1 MRRTIPEVEQK
12 RRQFWFDTAVRGL
25 ASQGFERSLSKAGD
39 GVTERCAYRG
49 SEGRKCAVGW
59 LMNDEEAILADRRL
73 LSGFSLLLLNGQNLS
88 IEDRFFLSD
97 LQDAHDGARA
107 EGDLMQKRLVDFA
120 TWYGLSNPEEL
131 K

>member
-1 MRRTIPEVEQK
+1 MRRTVPEEEQK

-59 LMNDEEAILADRRL
+59 LMNDEEALEADRRL

-97 LQDAHDGARA
+97 LQDAHDGGP
-107 EGDLMQKRLVDFA
+107 EGDLMQQRLIEFA
-120 TWYGLSNPEEL
+120 EEYGLSTPEEL